1 MENYKAKFCIF
12 FDGLDKNSKND
23 FFENKDQFKK
33 LLNAIYVAIKGDIY
47 SSPNFD
53 ITVNISVVDNC
64 YIILCVSGN
73 DQSKFRASIL
83 SYLRMVDLVCTTIF
97 LNNS

>member
-12 FDGLDKNSKND
+12 FDGLDINSKND

-53 ITVNISVVDNC
+53 TNVNISIVDNC

-83 SYLRMVDLVCTTIF
+83 SYLKMVDLVCTTI
-97 LNNS
+97 LS